1 MAFATAARCNIA
13 GRLVSYLLWSSFCG
27 PVFPPK
33 RQSGA
38 ERELQPWDGALRT
51 LAQLSVDAPM
61 MQKMLKRLSPASSL
75 QGTPMN
81 SAGTPAL
88 PPAAASPPARSAKRR
103 GRRGKGATGA
113 QTRAAKIAA
122 ADAAGPYV
130 FQVFTNP
137 DSRALKSAMSRISIS
152 WFRGVA

>member
-1 MAFATAARCNIA
+1 MAFATAALCNIA

-61 MQKMLKRLSPASSL
+61 MSLEQKHAVSNRQTQVQLL
-75 QGTPMN
+75 Q
-81 SAGTPAL
+81 
-88 PPAAASPPARSAKRR
+88 
-103 GRRGKGATGA
+103 
-113 QTRAAKIAA
+113 
-122 ADAAGPYV
+122 
-130 FQVFTNP
+130 
-137 DSRALKSAMSRISIS
+137 
-152 WFRGVA
+152 